1 MKETHPLA
9 PFAPPD
15 SKVLILGSFPP
26 PRHRWAMDF
35 YYPNLNNDF
44 WRILG
49 LVFFDD
55 KDYFIDHKAFKEKT
69 IKGFLT
75 KKGIAIYDTAKV
87 IIREQHNASD
97 KFLTIVEKS
106 DIANLLNALPH
117 CQHIITTGEK
127 ATKIL
132 LSEFTTDTTLPKIG
146 QSANLAINNKTIT
159 LHRLPSSS
167 RAYPLALAKKAEYY
181 KAVFNDIFYSRNQT

>member
-55 KDYFIDHKAFKEKT
+55 KDCFIENKAFKEKT
-69 IKGFLT
+69 IKDFLT
-75 KKGIAIYDTAKV
+75 KK
-87 IIREQHNASD
+87 R
-97 KFLTIVEKS
+97 
-106 DIANLLNALPH
+106 H
-117 CQHIITTGEK
+117 CH
-127 ATKIL
+127 L
-132 LSEFTTDTTLPKIG
+132 
-146 QSANLAINNKTIT
+146 
-159 LHRLPSSS
+159 
-167 RAYPLALAKKAEYY
+167 
-181 KAVFNDIFYSRNQT
+181 